1 MTNLS
6 WIEIIYWGSTVI
18 GGTLF
23 ILRTILLVIGGG
35 LGGGDLDADFGGD
48 IHIDG
53 DLHIENDVLAGVD
66 HTDTLADTDFS
77 FKLLSM
83 QGLTAFFMM
92 FGLVGLALLKM
103 KLAIFITILGGGFA
117 GLFAVWVISLLFV
130 QMQRFQSDGTL
141 QIQNAM
147 GQSGSVYLGIPTEGS
162 GQVRVSVQGRMKIFD
177 AVAIDGQT
185 IGTGEKIRVAGI
197 INSSTLSVE
206 KIN

>member
-6 WIEIIYWGSTVI
+6 WIEVIYWGSTII

-23 ILRTILLVIGGG
+23 ILRTVLLLIGGG
-35 LGGGDLDADFGGD
+35 LGGGDADADFGGD

-53 DLHIENDVLAGVD
+53 DLHIDHDVLTGVD
-66 HTDTLADTDFS
+66 HTDTMADTDFS

-92 FGLVGLALLKM
+92 FGLVGLALIKM
-103 KLAIFITILGGGFA
+103 KLAVFITILGGGFA
-117 GLFAVWVISLLFV
+117 GLFAVWVISMLFV

-147 GQSGSVYLGIPTEGS
+147 GQSGSVYLSIPAEGS
-162 GQVRVSVQGRMKIFD
+162 GQVQIPIQGRMEIFD
-177 AVAIDGQT
+177 AVAIDGQK
-185 IGTGEKIRVAGI
+185 IDTGEKIRVAGI
-197 INSSTLSVE
+197 INSRTLSVE
-206 KIN
+206 RN